1 MKKIY
6 LKLLLVFMTFS
17 LNAQVYTEVEEIT
30 LKEGTENDYEA
41 FESFWGTVKEKM
53 ISDGYQDG
61 WFVWKVDPTS
71 FDGNPWADYL
81 IVNVYKNKSQMES
94 LNNKPQS
101 WWVDYMKM
109 AHKGKTKKSVIKK
122 YSNETVNN
130 KYREKSV
137 TYTNQRISDLSSGG
151 NPSKGLV
158 AYYHGIEQLNED
170 YVDFELKFFRELHKG
185 RKLWWELNKISNRTD
200 NAYKPVTHTIFEIN
214 DENAPSLE
222 SNFTNEM
229 MLKYGQTTRKIHGTL
244 KTTLVNWRWQ

>member
-1 MKKIY
+1 MIDEY
-6 LKLLLVFMTFS
+6 LKPLQTWQIYACS
-17 LNAQVYTEVEEIT
+17 N
-30 LKEGTENDYEA
+30 NC
-41 FESFWGTVKEKM
+41 SFYHTYRTIFW
-53 ISDGYQDG
+53 S
-61 WFVWKVDPTS
+61 S
-71 FDGNPWADYL
+71 CCR
-81 IVNVYKNKSQMES
+81 
-94 LNNKPQS
+94 
-101 WWVDYMKM
+101 
-109 AHKGKTKKSVIKK
+109 KGKTKKSVIKK